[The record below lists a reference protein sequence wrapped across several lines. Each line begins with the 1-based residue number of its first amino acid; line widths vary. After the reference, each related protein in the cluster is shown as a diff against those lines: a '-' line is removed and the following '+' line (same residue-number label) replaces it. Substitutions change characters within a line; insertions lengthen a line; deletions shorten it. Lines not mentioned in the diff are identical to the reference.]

1 MGRRLGWRAGR
12 RLGGEWEEVRWGVG
26 SGGRLGSRGG

>member
-1 MGRRLGWRAGR
+1 MGSGR